1 MQPQS
6 RFWRVTLILKIQL
19 ALSLSL
25 ALGQASGDRPLASN
39 VILPQRDAWVIH
51 GQNRVEL
58 KNVSADVRIEGPMAR
73 TSLDIDLYN
82 PGYARLEAEVILP
95 VPSQAVVMSF
105 TFDGAGQEPT
115 ARLLPRDEARRI
127 YERIVAQVRDP
138 AILEFVGYSLV
149 RSCVFPVEPHK
160 GQHLRLVYEQLLTR
174 DGARIEYT
182 LPRSESLDCHVPWQI
197 RVRIRSNEQI
207 STIYSPTHEIDVD
220 RTRPGEIEVRVNEQ
234 GQKEPGPFYLTY
246 LPESTAPAGSVVA
259 YPDPQSGGGYFLFL
273 MGLPAGHAANGAD
286 TAKREITLVLDRS
299 GSMKGA
305 KIRQAQEAARQ
316 IIRGLRPGESFNLLS
331 YNEIV
336 DSFADHPVPIESGN
350 LAAVQHYIDE
360 LSAQGGTNIY
370 DALLEAL
377 RQAPAPDRLPLVL
390 FVTDG
395 TPTVGQTGEK
405 AIRELVTLGNP
416 YHRRVFTIGLGTTV
430 NAPLLD
436 ALANNSR
443 GSSSYIDEREDLT
456 AKIGR
461 IVRRMQG
468 PVFSDV
474 EIGFPGKG
482 SATARVSDCLPSPV
496 PDLFEGDQLVL
507 LGRYS
512 GNQPFSISV
521 RGKLLGQD
529 RKFDY
534 SFDPSHS
541 SARNGY
547 VPRLWAGRKI
557 ARLIDAVRQL
567 GADGNHG
574 STGPAADDPRIAE
587 LTDEIVRL
595 SLKFG
600 ILTEYTAFLAE
611 EGTDLSRPPALISQ
625 AREQLE
631 QKAVRMRVGSA
642 ANNQA
647 QNLNAMA
654 AKKTLNIR
662 NNYSDAEGKQSAPT
676 AVQQMNDKAFF
687 RRGTRWVD
695 SRLGSAPARA
705 QRIIRIG
712 SPELIDLAEQLARE
726 NRQGSLALKGEILL
740 EVNGEVILV
749 Q

>member
-1 MQPQS
+1 MQPLP
-6 RFWRVTLILKIQL
+6 RFRQIIVILAMQMAFCLGVGLAQTWR
-19 ALSLSL
+19 
-25 ALGQASGDRPLASN
+25 DRPLASN
-39 VILPQRDAWVIH
+39 VILPQRDAWVIR

-58 KNVSADVRIEGPMAR
+58 KGVTADVRIDGQMAR

-82 PGYARLEAEVILP
+82 PGCTRLEAEVILP
-95 VPSQAVVMSF
+95 VPSQAVVSSF
-105 TFDGAGQEPT
+105 TFDGAGEEPT

-149 RSCVFPVEPHK
+149 RSCVFPVEPRK
-160 GQHLRLVYEQLLTR
+160 GQHLRLTYEQLLTR
-174 DGARIEYT
+174 DGARVEYV
-182 LPRSESLDCHVPWQI
+182 LPRSESLDCRARWEI
-197 RVRIRSNEQI
+197 RVRIRSNEPI
-207 STIYSPTHEIDVD
+207 STIYSPTHDIDID
-220 RTRPGEIEVRVNEQ
+220 RTRPGEIEVRVTEQ

-246 LPESTAPAGSVVA
+246 LPERAQPAGSVVA
-259 YPDPQSGGGYFLFL
+259 YPDPQAGGGYFLFL
-273 MGLPAGHAANGAD
+273 MGLPAGRAAGAANG
-286 TAKREITLVLDRS
+286 AKREITLVLDRS

-316 IIRGLRPGESFNLLS
+316 IIRGLAPGETFNLIS
-331 YNEIV
+331 YNEVV
-336 DSFADHPVPIESGN
+336 DAFADRPVSVQPGN
-350 LAAVQHYIDE
+350 LAAVERYIDQ

-370 DALLEAL
+370 EALLEAL
-377 RQAPAPDRLPLVL
+377 HQPPTSDRLPLVL

-416 YHRRVFTIGLGTTV
+416 YHRRVFTVGVGTTV

-436 ALANNSR
+436 ALATNSR
-443 GSSSYIDEREDLT
+443 GSSSYIEEHEDLT
-456 AKIGR
+456 NKISR

-474 EIGFPGKG
+474 EIGFPAKG
-482 SATARVSDCLPSPV
+482 SAAARIHDCLPAPV

-507 LGRYS
+507 LGRYT
-512 GNQPFSISV
+512 GNEPFALSIQ
-521 RGKLLGQD
+521 GKLLGQN
-529 RKFDY
+529 RSFEY
-534 SFDPSHS
+534 SFDPAHS

-557 ARLIDAVRQL
+557 AQLIDAVRQL
-567 GADGNHG
+567 GADGHHG
-574 STGPAADDPRIAE
+574 PHGAPPGDPRISE

-611 EGTDLSRPPALISQ
+611 EGTDLSRPPALLSQ

-631 QKAVRMRVGSA
+631 QKAVGMRVGSA

-647 QNLNAMA
+647 RNLTAMA
-654 AKKTLNIR
+654 AKKTLNIN
-662 NNYSDAEGKQSAPT
+662 NNYLDAEGKQQAPT
-676 AVQQMNDKAFF
+676 TVQQMNDKAFF
-687 RRGTRWVD
+687 LRGNRWVD
-695 SRLGSAPARA
+695 SRLGSAPVRPR
-705 QRIIRIG
+705 RIVRIG
-712 SPELIDLAEQLARE
+712 SAELVDLAEQLARE